1 MSLDRPM
8 CKAFFLGMLAGV
20 LLIIALLSS
29 SSLFAQ
35 STFTSQLS
43 GVVTD
48 SSGGVIPGAKITLTD
63 VATNIPTETVT
74 NAHGIYVLTGL
85 RPATYTIRAEAASFG
100 AQERKDVVLQ
110 VSQDSTIN
118 FQLTPSSV
126 SVVVKVTGQA
136 PLLDT
141 GNASLGTDVTN
152 EYVRDIPLVNRS
164 MFGLLFLAGGVTES
178 AGSGINDSYPS
189 GTNFISNGQRNS
201 TAEVRMDGAL
211 LSAPEQ

>member
-1 MSLDRPM
+1 M
-8 CKAFFLGMLAGV
+8 CKPFFLGVLAGM
-20 LLIIALLSS
+20 LLVIALLSS

-74 NAHGIYVLTGL
+74 NAQGIYVLTGL
-85 RPATYTIRAEAASFG
+85 RPATYTIRADAASFG

-110 VSQDSTIN
+110 VSQQSTIN
-118 FQLTPSSV
+118 FQLTPSTV
-126 SVVVKVTGQA
+126 SVVVKVTGQP